1 MKKSFYFSVLA
12 LTVTYFF
19 AGCTKTDHS
28 ADALS
33 QTLSSDAT
41 TPDLSGCKIRRIY
54 QGDPTVSA
62 LFSYN
67 KLGNPYSLIYSNGG
81 TGVSDHYFIYDS
93 NNRLKEWRLVWGSF
107 PIEHHFYKH
116 NASNQIVKDSILR
129 SNPGNGEVNSI
140 HVSTIEYDPSGR
152 VIKETIVNTFN
163 RFLPMDPVRRPTFT
177 YDSRGNLA
185 VAGWKSS
192 MYDNKINP
200 LRQSPVFQFVMRN
213 YSMNNAAP
221 QPKYN
226 SLGLPLSMNPT
237 NDAFFNGFETIKVV
251 YDCQ

>member
-1 MKKSFYFSVLA
+1 MKKSFHFSILA
-12 LTVTYFF
+12 LTFSF
-19 AGCTKTDHS
+19 LIGGCTKTDHF

-33 QTLSSDAT
+33 QTISSDVIN
-41 TPDLSGCKIRRIY
+41 PEFVNCKIRRIY
-54 QGDPTVSA
+54 QGGPGVSA

-67 KLGNPYSLIYSNGG
+67 KAGDPFSLIYSNGG
-81 TGVSDHYFIYDS
+81 TGVFDHYFIYDS
-93 NNRLKEWRLVWGSF
+93 KNRLTEWRLTWGTF
-107 PIEHHFYKH
+107 PVQHHYYKH
-116 NASNQIVKDSILR
+116 NVNNQIEKDSTII
-129 SNPGNGEVNSI
+129 SNPGNAEVNSI
-140 HVSTIEYDPSGR
+140 TISTIEYDALGR
-152 VIKETIVNTFN
+152 VVKETIVNTYS
-163 RFLPMDPVRRPTFT
+163 RFMPLAPTRRPTFT

-200 LRQSPVFQFVMRN
+200 LRQNSVLQFVMRN

-226 SLGLPLSMNPT
+226 SLGLPLSINPT
-237 NDAFFNGFETIKVV
+237 NDALFNGFETSKVV